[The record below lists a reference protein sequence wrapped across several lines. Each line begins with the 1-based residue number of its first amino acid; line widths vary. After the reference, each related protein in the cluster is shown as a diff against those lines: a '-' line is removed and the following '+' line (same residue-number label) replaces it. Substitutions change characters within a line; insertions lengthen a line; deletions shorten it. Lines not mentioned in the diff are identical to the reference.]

1 MLVMML
7 LASMVGTKDT
17 DLNQKVGDEVEVMAT
32 DVVMVTAGPRV
43 KVVEIATT
51 VEVSTH
57 QECVLH
63 MDRFVTI
70 VMARIIT
77 VVFINP
83 G

>member
-1 MLVMML
+1 ML
-7 LASMVGTKDT
+7 LASMVATKDT
-17 DLNQKVGDEVEVMAT
+17 DLNQKVRDEVEVEVMAM
-32 DVVMVTAGPRV
+32 DVVMVMAGLRV

-51 VEVSTH
+51 VEVSTD
-57 QECVLH
+57 QESVLC